1 MVQDVYSIL
10 TLVLEAG
17 LSGEHLVYWEKTM
30 IAQSSEPQSWV
41 VVAVDHSSEGA
52 SLQAS
57 R

>member
-1 MVQDVYSIL
+1 MVQDVDSIL

-17 LSGEHLVYWEKTM
+17 LSGEHLVYWEKMM
-30 IAQSSEPQSWV
+30 IAQSSEPESWV
-41 VVAVDHSSEGA
+41 VVVVDHSSEGA